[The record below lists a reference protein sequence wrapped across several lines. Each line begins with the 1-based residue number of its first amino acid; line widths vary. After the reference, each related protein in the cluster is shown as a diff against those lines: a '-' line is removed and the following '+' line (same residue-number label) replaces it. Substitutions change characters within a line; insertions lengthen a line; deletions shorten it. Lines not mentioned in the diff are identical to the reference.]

1 MRFSLMIPVY
11 NAEPYLCD
19 ALDAVRAQTCT
30 DFEALLIDDG
40 STDESGRVCDRY
52 AEADRRF
59 RVWHTDNHGVF
70 AARQFAEA
78 RARGE
83 YLLFLDADDLT
94 DPALLESLSD
104 VIDRCHPDLI
114 SFDFSIFRG
123 EEAPVRET
131 FLEDD
136 AFLQVEEMAP
146 FYRFLLSTRYNSL
159 CIKCFH
165 RRLID
170 CAPDYA
176 AFAGLRHGEDL
187 LRSAYLVFGAENLY
201 YLQRCLYSYRLGTGH
216 SGDFDAGSLRFYERV
231 DAEIFRLL
239 STRVTA
245 DDTWRALYNDL
256 CRKQFD
262 NYLRLLACSRVPIAK
277 GTALLREAMTLP
289 LVQNA
294 LSAAD
299 DSLKYRLLRRGQ
311 FRLLLML
318 HRGKRWLH
326 AQ

>member
-1 MRFSLMIPVY
+1 MRFSLMFPVY
-11 NAEPYLCD
+11 NAEAYLCA
-19 ALDAVRAQTCT
+19 ALDAVRAQTCA

-40 STDESGRVCDRY
+40 STDESGRICDRY

-70 AARQFAEA
+70 AARAFAEA
-78 RARGE
+78 HARGE

-94 DPALLESLSD
+94 DPALLASLSD
-104 VIDRCHPDLI
+104 VIDRHHPDLI
-114 SFDFSIFRG
+114 SFDFSVFRG
-123 EEAPVRET
+123 DAQPVRET
-131 FLEDD
+131 FLDGD
-136 AFLQVEEMAP
+136 AFLQGKELET

-170 CAPDYA
+170 NAPDYA

-201 YLQRCLYSYRLGTGH
+201 YLHRCLYAYRLGIGR
-216 SGDFDAGSLRFYERV
+216 SGSFDDGSLRFYDRL
-231 DAEIFRLL
+231 DAEVFRLL
-239 STRVTA
+239 SARVQM
-245 DDTWRALYNDL
+245 DDAWRALCCDL

-262 NYLRLLACSRVPIAK
+262 NYLRLLAYSRVSIRK
-277 GTALLREAMTLP
+277 GAALLRDASTLR
-289 LVQNA
+289 LTQDA
-294 LSAAD
+294 LSVAD
-299 DSLKYRLLRRGQ
+299 NSLKYRLMRRGRY
-311 FRLLLML
+311 RLLLVV

>member
-11 NAEPYLCD
+11 NAAPYLYD
-19 ALDAVRAQTCT
+19 ALEGLRAQTCT

-40 STDESGRVCDRY
+40 STDESGRICDQY
-52 AEADRRF
+52 AEDDRRF

-78 RARGE
+78 HARGE
-83 YLLFLDADDLT
+83 YLLFLDADDWT
-94 DPALLESLSD
+94 DPALLSSLSG
-104 VIDRCHPDLI
+104 VIDRHHPDLI
-114 SFDFSIFRG
+114 SFDFIVLR
-123 EEAPVRET
+123 ADVNTVRET
-131 FLEDD
+131 FGENDM
-136 AFLQVEEMAP
+136 FLQGKELEI
-146 FYRFLLSTRYNSL
+146 FYRHLLSTRYNSL

-165 RRLID
+165 RKLIA
-170 CAPDYA
+170 CAPDYGS
-176 AFAGLRHGEDL
+176 FAGLRHGEDL

-201 YLQRCLYSYRLGTGH
+201 YLHRCLYAYRLGTGH
-216 SGDFDAGSLRFYERV
+216 SGDFDAQSLRFYERV

-262 NYLRLLACSRVPIAK
+262 NYLRLLAGSRLPIAK
-277 GTALLREAMTLP
+277 GSALLREAMTLP
-289 LVQNA
+289 LTQNA
-294 LSAAD
+294 LSAAE
-299 DSLKYRLLRRGQ
+299 DSLKYRLLRRSQ